1 MKGQNRY
8 TYKVFWKQRVKHNFN
23 LKIFT
28 KRFRIELHFIEAY
41 SKIGILTLSLT
52 DFVKDV

>member
-23 LKIFT
+23 FKIFT
-28 KRFRIELHFIEAY
+28 KLFRIELHFIEAY